1 MIALEKQA
9 GQEKIKEM
17 SLIFVIANAEVF
29 KQSNPLGFFIYEDK
43 GYVSLFYE
51 RKIIF
56 PKNSG
61 NFFGDTALLYG
72 WK

>member
-1 MIALEKQA
+1 MQKCLNK
-9 GQEKIKEM
+9 
-17 SLIFVIANAEVF
+17 VILLA
-29 KQSNPLGFFIYEDK
+29 FFIYEDK

-51 RKIIF
+51 RKMIF